1 MSKYRCDTSETQAD
15 GAVLWYSQWL
25 GGPTLAKITN
35 CRVDLVGDMRRT
47 VEITSEPDTF
57 FSIPARTKI
66 GGKHVN
72 GYVSCD
78 DDNNL
83 VFRARYY

>member
-1 MSKYRCDTSETQAD
+1 MSRYRCDKSEKQAD
-15 GAVLWYSQWL
+15 GAVLWFAEWM
-25 GGPTLAKITN
+25 GGPTLSKIVN

-47 VEITSEPDTF
+47 VEITGEPDTM

-72 GYVSCD
+72 GYVTGD
-78 DDNNL
+78 DDRNL
-83 VFRARYY
+83 VFRVCYY